1 MKIVIAPDSFK
12 DSLSAQGVADA
23 IALGLAEVWPD
34 AQLIKC
40 PMADGGEGTVESV
53 LAACDGQLRHA
64 VVQGPLG
71 TTVEA
76 AWGWLPHSHTAI
88 IEMAEA
94 SGLQLVPVDQRDA
107 CISSTFG
114 TGELIRA
121 ALDAGAQRIILAIGG
136 SATNDGGA
144 GAMQALGVKLIDAQ
158 GQPLA
163 PGGLAL
169 AQLFRIDLS
178 DIDPRLT
185 EVRFDI
191 AADVNNPLCGPHGAS
206 AIFGPQ
212 KGASPEQVQLL
223 DHALGHFADH
233 CANVLS
239 KDVRDEPGSGAAG
252 GLGFAAKAFLGAQ
265 FKAGVEVVA
274 ELVGLADAV
283 QNADLVITGEGR
295 FSDRHRRHPGR
306 GLSRAVRTWHRCR
319 VCPGKRA
326 DDSGASLQRSTA
338 TVAGAGDR
346 HRARVADG
354 SSTQSPVGAAAGCDL
369 LILTF
374 KELPEIKGSQPR
386 FTRQLLQR
394 VNLIQPPIH
403 TAISGVPVNFDS
415 IAF

>member
-23 IALGLAEVWPD
+23 IALGLREVWPD
-34 AQLIKC
+34 AQLIKF
-40 PMADGGEGTVESV
+40 PMADGGEGTVDSI
-53 LAACDGQLRHA
+53 LAACGGERQRLEVR
-64 VVQGPLG
+64 GPLG
-71 TTVEA
+71 EQANAT
-76 AWGWLPHSHTAI
+76 WGWLPDSHTAI

-94 SGLQLVPVDQRDA
+94 SGLQLVPVDKRDA
-107 CISSTFG
+107 CISSTYG

-121 ALDAGAQRIILAIGG
+121 ALDEGAQRIILAIGG

-144 GAMQALGVKLIDAQ
+144 GAMQALGVKLFDAQ

-178 DIDPRLT
+178 DIDPRLAD
-185 EVRFDI
+185 VRFDI

-223 DHALGHFADH
+223 DHALSHFADH
-233 CANVLS
+233 CAKALN

-274 ELVGLADAV
+274 ELIGLEADIKG
-283 QNADLVITGEGR
+283 ADLVITGEGR
-295 FSDRHRRHPGR
+295 FDAQTLR
-306 GLSRAVRTWHRCR
+306 GKT
-319 VCPGKRA
+319 PFG
-326 DDSGASLQRSTA
+326 
-338 TVAGAGDR
+338 VA
-346 HRARVADG
+346 
-354 SSTQSPVGAAAGCDL
+354 
-369 LILTF
+369 
-374 KELPEIKGSQPR
+374 R
-386 FTRQLLQR
+386 FAKQQ
-394 VNLIQPPIH
+394 
-403 TAISGVPVNFDS
+403 GVPVIV
-415 IAF
+415 IAGTLGEDYQALYAHGIDAAFALVSGPMTLEQACSDAPRLLRERASDIARVWRLGSL